1 MKRCLMN
8 HPLLLLPLEETSLQV
23 GAHAV
28 AVSVDPLRLVHDLQ
42 LLAVVGH
49 LVCGNDERLPIFCE
63 EGGRQRKEGLV
74 QISYG

>member
-1 MKRCLMN
+1 MN
-8 HPLLLLPLEETSLQV
+8 HSIPLHPLEKASLQV

-49 LVCGNDERLPIFCE
+49 LVCGNDERLPVF
-63 EGGRQRKEGLV
+63 
-74 QISYG
+74 

>member
-8 HPLLLLPLEETSLQV
+8 HSIPLHPLEEAALQV

-49 LVCGNDERLPIFCE
+49 LVCGNDERLPIFRQ
-63 EGGRQRKEGLV
+63 EGGRQRKESLV

>member
-8 HPLLLLPLEETSLQV
+8 HFFPLHPLEEAALQV
-23 GAHAV
+23 GTYPV

-42 LLAVVGH
+42 LLAVVGY
-49 LVCGNDERLPIFCE
+49 LVCGNDERLPIFRQ
-63 EGGRQRKEGLV
+63 EGDRQRKESLV

>member
-8 HPLLLLPLEETSLQV
+8 HFFPLHPLEEAALQV
-23 GAHAV
+23 GTYPV

-42 LLAVVGH
+42 LLAVV
-49 LVCGNDERLPIFCE
+49 VCGNDERLPIFRQ
-63 EGGRQRKEGLV
+63 EGDRQRKESLV